1 MNERM
6 KFQLQ
11 GANWNLEFAPEAT
24 AVLCA
29 NAQTKSASYEAVG
42 QLYTRDLTG
51 TTVLVEHASL
61 LVPRRASRGRVQF
74 DPQKAYTERTAL
86 FERGLHCIGIWH
98 THPERH
104 PSPSGEDKVLA
115 RDYAIAARP
124 ALAGIVFVIVGTL
137 PPPNA
142 FRVWV
147 DNGNELCSADA
158 IPAPCPVPC
167 GLITVLK

>member
-1 MNERM
+1 MRFRLE
-6 KFQLQ
+6 
-11 GANWNLEFAPEAT
+11 GANWSLEFAPGAT
-24 AVLCA
+24 SVMRA
-29 NAQTKSASYEAVG
+29 NAQTKLTSSEAVG

-51 TTVLVEHASL
+51 ATVIVEHASL

-74 DPQKAYTERTAL
+74 DPQKAYAERTAL
-86 FERGLHCIGIWH
+86 FKRGLHCIGIWH

-104 PSPSGEDKVLA
+104 PSPSGEDRALA

-137 PPPNA
+137 PPPNT

-147 DNGNELCSADA
+147 DNGNALRPAET
-158 IPAPCPVPC
+158 IPQS
-167 GLITVLK
+167 